1 MLVQSGLSLLHA
13 EPVPFQNCD
22 DEGGCCWEMMMDT
35 RFSNLNGVGD
45 VGITE
50 GGEAS
55 LHQESMGNIHDPF
68 CCVAAH
74 VVSDYLLVGLVAK
87 ILGNILRTGL
97 VSIRA

>member
-22 DEGGCCWEMMMDT
+22 DEGGFCWEMMMDT

-55 LHQESMGNIHDPF
+55 FYQEPMGYIHDPF
-68 CCVAAH
+68 CCIAAH
-74 VVSDYLLVGLVAK
+74 AV
-87 ILGNILRTGL
+87 
-97 VSIRA
+97 